1 MALFY
6 LLVLVMGMPNHPLFE
21 MPFAGLT
28 VIKYMGIACLAY
40 TCFYLLSSNRVPR
53 FFQTGQA
60 RLFMVLLTMA
70 FLSVMFKGEA
80 QGLAFSPLGM
90 YISFFFFFLITVA
103 LVDSLRRLRM
113 ALLCSVG
120 AMTLAS
126 LYVIRE
132 FQKSGGAETRPGWI
146 AGDSNYFALCCL
158 LVLPLAFYFLRL
170 KGPRW
175 ERWLCGVSLLIMLLA
190 FTLASSRG
198 GLLGLSVG
206 TLLILARSKRRMRD
220 ALIVAIAVLPLMIFA
235 PSSPVKRLLH
245 PTISEEGAVDIR
257 EGYWRAGLK
266 MIRTYPLAG
275 VGLGKFAYALD
286 AYADSS
292 LDSRGLAHNTYIEY
306 AAELGIPALGTYL
319 ALIGAML
326 WSLEK
331 IRRRARRIG
340 HSLMA
345 YAAEATQA
353 GILSYAIAAF
363 FISAEYQK
371 AFWFFLAISACLP
384 DLMRQTELA
393 SDHAR
398 PIEEKE
404 VIHRVAAAP
413 VSVPIPRE
421 EITSLFGQQFL
432 SHARSLAAMRG
443 QRT

>member
-28 VIKYMGIACLAY
+28 VIKYMGIGCLAY
-40 TCFYLLSSNRVPR
+40 ACFYLISRNRVPR
-53 FFQTGQA
+53 LFQTGQE
-60 RLFMVLLTMA
+60 RLFLLLLTMA

-103 LVDSLRRLRM
+103 LVDSLPRLRM

-132 FQKSGGAETRPGWI
+132 FQKSGGTETRPGWI

-158 LVLPLAFYFLRL
+158 LVLPAAFYFLRL

-175 ERWLCGVSLLIMLLA
+175 ERWLCAFSLLIMLLA

-198 GLLGLSVG
+198 GLLGLGVG
-206 TLLILARSKRRMRD
+206 TLLIMARSKHKMRD
-220 ALIVAIAVLPLMIFA
+220 SVIVAVVVVPLLVFA
-235 PSSPVKRLLH
+235 PSSPLKRFLH

-266 MIRTYPLAG
+266 MIRTYPFTG

-306 AAELGIPALGTYL
+306 AAELGVPALATYV
-319 ALIGAML
+319 ALVVAML
-326 WSLEK
+326 WSLQK
-331 IRRRARRIG
+331 VRRRARRVG
-340 HSLMA
+340 HPLMTL
-345 YAAEATQA
+345 AAEAIQA

-384 DLMRQTELA
+384 ELMRQVELTSERVIPA
-393 SDHAR
+393 ETGEILEHA
-398 PIEEKE
+398 
-404 VIHRVAAAP
+404 VAAP
-413 VSVPIPRE
+413 VAVPIPRDE
-421 EITSLFGQQFL
+421 LASLFGQRFRAE
-432 SHARSLAAMRG
+432 ARALATTRG
-443 QRT
+443 QRS

>member
-40 TCFYLLSSNRVPR
+40 TGFYLLSRNRVPR
-53 FFQTGQA
+53 FLQTGQA
-60 RLFMVLLTMA
+60 RLFIVLLTIA

-103 LVDSLRRLRM
+103 LVDSLSRLRT

-132 FQKSGGAETRPGWI
+132 FQKSGGTETRPGWI
-146 AGDSNYFALCCL
+146 AGDSNYFALCTL

-198 GLLGLSVG
+198 GLLGLSIG
-206 TLLILARSKRRMRD
+206 TLLVVARSKHRVRD
-220 ALIVAIAVLPLMIFA
+220 ALVIAVLVAPLMIFS

-245 PTISEEGAVDIR
+245 PTVSEEGAVDIR

-266 MIRTYPLAG
+266 MIRTYPFAG

-306 AAELGIPALGTYL
+306 AAELGIPALATYL

-340 HSLMA
+340 HGLLTS
-345 YAAEATQA
+345 AAEAAQA
-353 GILSYAIAAF
+353 GILGYAIAAF

-371 AFWFFLAISACLP
+371 PFWFFLAISVCLP
-384 DLMRQTELA
+384 DLMRQAELVA
-393 SDHAR
+393 AEKAA
-398 PIEEKE
+398 PIEKCE
-404 VIHRVAAAP
+404 VIERVAAAHVSTP
-413 VSVPIPRE
+413 VPRDE
-421 EITSLFGQQFL
+421 VAALFGQQFR
-432 SHARSLAAMRG
+432 ARALATMRG
-443 QRT
+443 QRP